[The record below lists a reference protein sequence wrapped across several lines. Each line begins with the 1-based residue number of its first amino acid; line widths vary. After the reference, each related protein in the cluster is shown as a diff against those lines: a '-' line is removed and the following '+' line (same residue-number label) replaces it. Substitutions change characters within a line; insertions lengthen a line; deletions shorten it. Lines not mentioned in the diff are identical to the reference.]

1 MEMKID
7 WSTQDNI
14 VAEQKTSLI
23 ELRDLRKS
31 YQTPAGSISA
41 LKNINLSVQRG
52 ELVAVIGKSGAGKS
66 TLVNM
71 IAGIDCPDSG
81 EIIINGVSIQRLNE
95 DARARWRG
103 LNMGVVFQFFQL
115 LPSINLV
122 RNITIPMEF
131 CNRYT
136 APERKTRALALL
148 DQVGLSDHARKKPA
162 LISGG
167 QQQRVAIA
175 RALCMNP
182 MIMLFDEPTSA
193 LDPEMIGEVLDVMK
207 GLAKGGMTMMV
218 VTHEIG
224 FAREVADRII
234 FIDSGKI
241 IESGPTGEILDFAKH
256 PRTKEFL
263 SKVLK

>member
-1 MEMKID
+1 MEKKID
-7 WSTQDNI
+7 WSTQENI
-14 VAEQKTSLI
+14 VANQTTSLI
-23 ELRDLRKS
+23 ELRHLRKS

-52 ELVAVIGKSGAGKS
+52 EFVAVIGKSGAGKS

-115 LPSINLV
+115 LPSIDLV

-136 APERKTRALALL
+136 APERKTRALSLL
-148 DQVGLSDHARKKPA
+148 DQVGLGNHARKKPA

-175 RALCMNP
+175 RALANDP
-182 MIMLFDEPTSA
+182 PIIIADEPTGN
-193 LDPEMIGEVLDVMK
+193 LDSKTASEILELLSELTGQGKTVLI
-207 GLAKGGMTMMV
+207 
-218 VTHEIG
+218 VTHDKTL
-224 FAREVADRII
+224 AACADRVVEIA
-234 FIDSGKI
+234 D
-241 IESGPTGEILDFAKH
+241 GEI
-256 PRTKEFL
+256 
-263 SKVLK
+263 V

>member
-1 MEMKID
+1 MEKKID
-7 WSTQDNI
+7 WSTQENI
-14 VAEQKTSLI
+14 VADQTTSLI

-52 ELVAVIGKSGAGKS
+52 EFVAVIGKSGAGKS

-71 IAGIDCPDSG
+71 IVGIDCPDSG

-175 RALCMNP
+175 RALANDP
-182 MIMLFDEPTSA
+182 PIVIADEPTGN
-193 LDPEMIGEVLDVMK
+193 LDSKTASEILELLSELTGQGKTVLI
-207 GLAKGGMTMMV
+207 
-218 VTHEIG
+218 VTHDKTL
-224 FAREVADRII
+224 AACADRVVEIA
-234 FIDSGKI
+234 D
-241 IESGPTGEILDFAKH
+241 GEIA
-256 PRTKEFL
+256 
-263 SKVLK
+263 

>member
-1 MEMKID
+1 MEKKID
-7 WSTQDNI
+7 WSTQENI
-14 VAEQKTSLI
+14 VANQISSLI
-23 ELRDLRKS
+23 ELRHLRKS

-52 ELVAVIGKSGAGKS
+52 EFVAVIGKSGAGKS

-81 EIIINGVSIQRLNE
+81 EIIINGISIQRLNE

-122 RNITIPMEF
+122 RNIAIPMEF

-136 APERKTRALALL
+136 APERKTRALTLL

-175 RALCMNP
+175 RALANDP
-182 MIMLFDEPTSA
+182 PIIIADEPTGN
-193 LDPEMIGEVLDVMK
+193 LDSKTASEILELLSELTGQGKTVLI
-207 GLAKGGMTMMV
+207 
-218 VTHEIG
+218 VTHDKTL
-224 FAREVADRII
+224 AACADRVVEIA
-234 FIDSGKI
+234 D
-241 IESGPTGEILDFAKH
+241 GEIA
-256 PRTKEFL
+256 
-263 SKVLK
+263 

>member
-1 MEMKID
+1 MEKKTD
-7 WSTQDNI
+7 WSTQENI
-14 VAEQKTSLI
+14 VADQITSLI

-52 ELVAVIGKSGAGKS
+52 EFVAVIGKSGAGKS

-115 LPSINLV
+115 LPSIDLV

-136 APERKTRALALL
+136 APERKTRALSLL
-148 DQVGLSDHARKKPA
+148 DQVGLGNHARKKPA

-175 RALCMNP
+175 RALANDP
-182 MIMLFDEPTSA
+182 PIIIADEPTGN
-193 LDPEMIGEVLDVMK
+193 LDSKTASEILELLSELTGQGKTVLI
-207 GLAKGGMTMMV
+207 
-218 VTHEIG
+218 VTHDKTL
-224 FAREVADRII
+224 AACADRVVEIA
-234 FIDSGKI
+234 D
-241 IESGPTGEILDFAKH
+241 GEI
-256 PRTKEFL
+256 
-263 SKVLK
+263 V

>member
-1 MEMKID
+1 MVTNHSRPIQASIVID
-7 WSTQDNI
+7 PANQ
-14 VAEQKTSLI
+14 LI

-31 YQTPAGSISA
+31 YRTPAGPIFA

-52 ELVAVIGKSGAGKS
+52 EFVAVMGKSGAGKS

-81 EIIINGVSIQRLNE
+81 EISINGVSIQRLSE
-95 DARARWRG
+95 DERARWRG

-115 LPSINLV
+115 LPSINLI

-136 APERKTRALALL
+136 APERKMRALSLL
-148 DQVGLSDHARKKPA
+148 DQVGLGDHARKKPA

-175 RALCMNP
+175 RALANDP
-182 MIMLFDEPTSA
+182 PLILADEPTGN
-193 LDPEMIGEVLDVMK
+193 LDSK
-207 GLAKGGMTMMV
+207 TA
-218 VTHEIG
+218 
-224 FAREVADRII
+224 A
-234 FIDSGKI
+234 
-241 IESGPTGEILDFAKH
+241 EILDLFSQLTRQGK
-256 PRTKEFL
+256 T
-263 SKVLK
+263 VLIVTHDKTVAARADRVVTLVDGEIA

>member
-1 MEMKID
+1 MEKKNS

-14 VAEQKTSLI
+14 IADLANTLI

-31 YQTPAGSISA
+31 YQTPAGPISA
-41 LKNINLSVQRG
+41 LKNVNLSIQRG
-52 ELVAVIGKSGAGKS
+52 EFVAIMGKSGAGKS

-71 IAGIDCPDSG
+71 ITGIDCPDSG
-81 EIIINGVSIQRLNE
+81 EIIINSVFIQQLNE
-95 DARARWRG
+95 DERARWRG

-136 APERKTRALALL
+136 APERKTRALSLL
-148 DQVGLSDHARKKPA
+148 DQVGLGDHARKKPA

-175 RALCMNP
+175 RALANDP
-182 MIMLFDEPTSA
+182 PLIIADEPTGN
-193 LDPEMIGEVLDVMK
+193 LDSK
-207 GLAKGGMTMMV
+207 TA
-218 VTHEIG
+218 
-224 FAREVADRII
+224 A
-234 FIDSGKI
+234 
-241 IESGPTGEILDFAKH
+241 EILDLFSELTQRGK
-256 PRTKEFL
+256 T
-263 SKVLK
+263 VLIVTHDKTVAARADRVVEIVDGEIA

>member
-1 MEMKID
+1 MEKKID
-7 WSTQDNI
+7 WSTQENI
-14 VAEQKTSLI
+14 VANQTTSLI
-23 ELRDLRKS
+23 ELRHLRKS

-52 ELVAVIGKSGAGKS
+52 EFVAVIGKSGAGKS
-66 TLVNM
+66 TLVNI

-175 RALCMNP
+175 RALANDP
-182 MIMLFDEPTSA
+182 PIIIADEPTGN
-193 LDPEMIGEVLDVMK
+193 LDSKTASEILELLSELTGQGKTVLI
-207 GLAKGGMTMMV
+207 
-218 VTHEIG
+218 VTHDKTL
-224 FAREVADRII
+224 AACADRVVEIA
-234 FIDSGKI
+234 D
-241 IESGPTGEILDFAKH
+241 GEIA
-256 PRTKEFL
+256 
-263 SKVLK
+263 

>member
-1 MEMKID
+1 MKETISRSKQTD
-7 WSTQDNI
+7 IIALPANT
-14 VAEQKTSLI
+14 LI

-31 YQTPAGSISA
+31 YHTPAGPIFA
-41 LKNINLSVQRG
+41 LKNIKLSLLPG
-52 ELVAVIGKSGAGKS
+52 EFVAVMGKSGAGKS

-81 EIIINGVSIQRLNE
+81 EIIINGVSISDLNE
-95 DARARWRG
+95 DERARWRG

-136 APERKTRALALL
+136 VPERKIRALNLL
-148 DQVGLSDHARKKPA
+148 EQVGLSDHARKKPA

-175 RALCMNP
+175 RALANDP
-182 MIMLFDEPTSA
+182 PIIIADEPTGN
-193 LDPEMIGEVLDVMK
+193 LDSK
-207 GLAKGGMTMMV
+207 TA
-218 VTHEIG
+218 
-224 FAREVADRII
+224 A
-234 FIDSGKI
+234 
-241 IESGPTGEILDFAKH
+241 EILDLFSD
-256 PRTKEFL
+256 L
-263 SKVLK
+263 SRRGKTVLIVTHDKTVAARADRMVTIADGEIA